1 MQLSRLRDEIVWRA
15 KNWAFSQFHLQSD
28 LPSGLH
34 VPVASH
40 GEWIIFQDIFVGAEY
55 DDAIAAGIASVR
67 PGETLT
73 VLDVGANVGYFTFRL
88 ASAALLASPKCEF
101 RVLAIEASPS
111 TCAELTRRVHAEPT
125 LRDRV
130 TVVNGLAGERTGHGV
145 LYESAFRGMSSMTHV
160 AFTRPVSVDNVDLEK
175 LVPEEPIHLL
185 KCDIEGAEETMFAA
199 YPALLRRVR
208 NLVVELHP
216 ELCDVA
222 HCRALLAEA
231 GLRQVR
237 IQRET
242 KSFAVERWERR

>member
-55 DDAIAAGIASVR
+55 DDAIAAGLASVHR
-67 PGETLT
+67 GETLT
-73 VLDVGANVGYFTFRL
+73 VLDLGANVGFFTFRL
-88 ASAALLASPKCEF
+88 ASAALLAHPSRGF
-101 RVLAIEASPS
+101 RVVAVEASPF
-111 TCAELTRRVHAEPT
+111 THAELVRRLEAEPK

-130 TVVNGLAGERTGHGV
+130 TAVNGLAGTRSGQAV

-160 AFTRPVSVDNVDLEK
+160 PFTRPVPVDYVDLERLLPK
-175 LVPEEPIHLL
+175 GPIHLL
-185 KCDIEGAEETMFAA
+185 KCDIEGAEEATFAT

-216 ELCDVA
+216 ELCDVP
-222 HCRALLAEA
+222 HCRALLTEA
-231 GLRQVR
+231 GLKQIQV
-237 IQRET
+237 QRET
-242 KSFAVERWERR
+242 KSFTVERWQRD